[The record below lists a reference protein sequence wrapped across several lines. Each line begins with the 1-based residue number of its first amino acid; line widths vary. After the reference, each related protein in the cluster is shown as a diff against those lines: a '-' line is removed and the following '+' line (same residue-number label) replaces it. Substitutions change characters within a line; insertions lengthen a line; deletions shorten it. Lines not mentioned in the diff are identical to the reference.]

1 MTVRA
6 ESNGAAATW
15 TERYEALRRYVL
27 EGRQRLP
34 SPPLGLGLWVAKG
47 MAGWMRQWTRLLE
60 PTSMPVSALRPA
72 RGSEPGPW
80 HQPLT
85 VLLAQITLAH
95 LEAPRV
101 L

>member
-1 MTVRA
+1 MTVRG
-6 ESNGAAATW
+6 ESIGAATW

-47 MAGWMRQWTRLLE
+47 MAGWMRQWARLLE
-60 PTSMPVSALRPA
+60 PTPVPVWALPLA
-72 RGSEPGPW
+72 PGPEPGPW

-85 VLLAQITLAH
+85 VLLAQIALAH
-95 LEAPRV
+95 LETPRA